1 MIRINNIKLKIGYKN
16 EDIEQAIRKSLRINS
31 FLSYKMAKLSI
42 DSRKKDQIHYVA
54 SVDVTCD
61 QEEKIL
67 KKVHNNNIMLIK
79 GADFKIP
86 EHGSMPMQYRPVI
99 IGSGPAGLF
108 AGLFLAREGYRP
120 IILERGMAVDE
131 RTACVNGYWKRNI
144 R

>member
-67 KKVHNNNIMLIK
+67 KKFTIT
-79 GADFKIP
+79 
-86 EHGSMPMQYRPVI
+86 
-99 IGSGPAGLF
+99 
-108 AGLFLAREGYRP
+108 
-120 IILERGMAVDE
+120 IL
-131 RTACVNGYWKRNI
+131 C
-144 R
+144 

>member
-1 MIRINNIKLKIGYKN
+1 
-16 EDIEQAIRKSLRINS
+16 
-31 FLSYKMAKLSI
+31 MAKLSI

-86 EHGSMPMQYRPVI
+86 EYGSMPMQYRPVI

>member
-54 SVDVTCD
+54 SVDVTCG

-79 GADFKIP
+79 GTDYKIP
-86 EHGSMPMQYRPVI
+86 EYGSMPMQYRPVI
-99 IGSGPAGLF
+99 IGSGKSIRISTRRSSG
-108 AGLFLAREGYRP
+108 RYGYSCGTRLCKW
-120 IILERGMAVDE
+120 ILEKGTSV
-131 RTACVNGYWKRNI
+131 KSKL
-144 R
+144 